1 MSGFRRQRRA
11 ALALVFTIGLGLAA
25 TAAGTVRAAEESN
38 PGNAVAREAAAANA
52 ERNAAPAS
60 APLAG
65 PVDAA
70 RYPLGPG
77 DVLSLE
83 LSGRVSRQTTLVV
96 DAEGRL
102 NLPELGVIEVGGTT
116 LEVARTRILT
126 RLRSAYPGARVD
138 LRLVGLRQFKV
149 FVAGQVKTPGVTT
162 ATAATRASE
171 VFRGPLELAGDAS
184 RRNIELRRRDG
195 RVVRVDLDAFAYL
208 GSAADDPFV
217 EDGDVLLVPL
227 RRDRIYALGG
237 FARPGEYEYAPGD
250 SLSDLLALAGGLQP
264 GAERHAGM
272 LVRFADDR
280 ALDSVAVD
288 LAALRTG
295 AGDRALEPR
304 DRLFART
311 PVDFR
316 RVRNVIVAGEVR
328 LPGPYAIDGDAE
340 RLSDVL
346 TLAGGPTAEAAL
358 TRIQVFRRGVGA
370 PERDIE
376 FERLSRLSRSEMTD
390 AEYTVFKTKLAS
402 QQAAFVVSYD
412 VLKADS
418 SAFDVRMEDGDYI
431 LLERET
437 QSVRISGEVK
447 RPALVAFAPGRSGS
461 DYIDLAG
468 GFTQRARRG
477 DARVTR
483 AGSSQTLL
491 LTDAGPIQPGD
502 FIWVPEKKDVNFW
515 GVVKDVLLV
524 AGSVATVIIL
534 VRDASR

>member
-1 MSGFRRQRRA
+1 MSVLRSLRRA
-11 ALALVFTIGLGLAA
+11 TFALVLGSGLAA
-25 TAAGTVRAAEESN
+25 MASGSAQAVDDDVKATGSVREGTGQV
-38 PGNAVAREAAAANA
+38 VA
-52 ERNAAPAS
+52 ERNSTPS
-60 APLAG
+60 SDPLAG
-65 PVDAA
+65 AVDPA

-83 LSGRVSRQTTLVV
+83 LSGPISRQTTLLV
-96 DAEGRL
+96 DTEGRL
-102 NLPELGVIEVGGTT
+102 NLPELGVIDVGGET
-116 LEVARTRILT
+116 LEAARRRILT
-126 RLRSAYPGARVD
+126 RLRSSYPGARVD
-138 LRLVGLRQFKV
+138 LRLVALRHFKV
-149 FVAGQVKTPGVTT
+149 FVAGQVKTPGVTI

-171 VFRGPLELAGDAS
+171 VFRGSLELLSDGS

-195 RVVRVDLDAFAYL
+195 RIVRVDLDAFAYL

-217 EDGDVLLVPL
+217 EDGDVLLVPP
-227 RRDRIYALGG
+227 RRDRVYALGG
-237 FARPGEYEYAPGD
+237 FARPGEYEYARGD

-264 GAERHAGM
+264 GAERHAGK
-272 LVRFADDR
+272 LVRFDGDEV
-280 ALDSVAVD
+280 LDSVAVD
-288 LAALRTG
+288 LAGLRDG
-295 AGDRALEPR
+295 VGDRALEPR

-311 PVDFR
+311 STDFR
-316 RVRNVIVAGEVR
+316 RVRNVTVAGEVR
-328 LPGPYAIDGDAE
+328 LPGPYAIDGDDE

-346 TLAGGPTAEAAL
+346 ALAGGPTDQAAL
-358 TRIQVFRRGVGA
+358 RRIQIFRRGVGS

-376 FERLSRLSRSEMTD
+376 FERLSRLTRSEMTD

-412 VLKADS
+412 ALRTES
-418 SAFDVRMEDGDYI
+418 SAFNVRLEDGDYV
-431 LLERET
+431 LLDRET

-447 RPALVAFAPGRSGS
+447 RAAIIEFAAGRPGTE
-461 DYIDLAG
+461 YIELAG
-468 GFTQRARRG
+468 GYTQRARRG

-491 LTDAGPIQPGD
+491 LSDAGPIQPGD